1 MLKVKNIYKNFE
13 NFEVLKDLNFTVSPS
28 EICVFL
34 GVIGAGKSTTMKI
47 LAGIL
52 KPTKGEII
60 INNINKYFMIY
71 FIYITINL
79 MYLVKSITIY
89 LAK

>member
-34 GVIGAGKSTTMKI
+34 GVNGAGKTTTMKI

-60 INNINKYFMIY
+60 INNIN
-71 FIYITINL
+71 
-79 MYLVKSITIY
+79 
-89 LAK
+89 